1 VTPAEIWR
9 RLRFWKGRDALDD
22 ELSAELGEHLALL
35 ARDAEHAGLSHDD
48 ALAAARRRLGNIT
61 RIREESRDSWGFR
74 TIESVLQDLRHALRA
89 LRRAPGFTVAVIVTL
104 GLGMGATSAIFSVV
118 NGVLLR
124 PLPFPHEDRLI
135 TLCEQYPGA
144 TSDWCSISPPNIEDI
159 AARSH
164 TIEAIG
170 IGRGWSAKLTTP
182 DGPKPVQSGIASP
195 GLFAAL
201 GVGVVRGRLIAAADL
216 LGRESDVALLTW
228 EMWQEKFSGDTG
240 VIGRMISLDNHPVR
254 IVGILEPGFHVPQFE
269 NIELWR
275 PLHVDPRD
283 EQHRDWRGFVAYG
296 RLKPGVS
303 QAQARA
309 ELASVTATIRRE
321 HFATT
326 RGWDLTERS
335 LRDLVVGNVRPLLV
349 LFLAA
354 VAVVLLIACANV
366 SNLLL
371 ARGAVRDREM
381 AARSALGASR
391 GRIVRALLVESLV
404 LAAAGAA
411 VGIAIA
417 LGAVRAFRAL
427 APAGTPRIA
436 NVAVDARV
444 FAFAAVLAML
454 TALVVGL
461 VPALRA
467 ARVDLAQAL
476 REGGGSGPA
485 RRSRLGSALVAGELA
500 MAVLLIAGAATFMR
514 SFAAFTAWK
523 PGFERDHLALFSLS
537 PPTANYDSPAKLA
550 ALWDRLEAQLGAIPG
565 VASVGTASA
574 GALFGG
580 RETWEME
587 LQGRSPQDKVSVRWF
602 DVSPGFFST
611 LGVPL
616 LKGRALD
623 AHDVDGS
630 RLVCLVNATLV
641 RRYWPGLDPIGRT
654 IVFPPAGKERT
665 TFTVVGVVADVPS
678 VSPGVA
684 VEPEMYWSNRQG
696 PRPYTWVVVR
706 TTTAPASLA
715 TAIRGRVKEV
725 DRDISMSAVSTMPE
739 RLSRELNTPRFEM
752 ILLQSF
758 GLVALVLAAV
768 GTYGLLAYLV
778 TMRRRE
784 IGIRL
789 AIGAQRVRIV
799 SDVLSR
805 GLRLAGIG
813 IVAGLLAFLA
823 LGRWIASLAP
833 GVSMHDPLTLS
844 ATALVLLAVATAA
857 CALPAVRAGQVDPAL
872 TLGAE

>member
-1 VTPAEIWR
+1 VTPAEVWR
-9 RLRFWKGRDALDD
+9 RLRFWKRRDALDG

-35 ARDAEHAGLSHDD
+35 VRDAEHAGLSHVD
-48 ALAAARRRLGNIT
+48 ALAAARRRLGNTT

-74 TIESVLQDLRHALRA
+74 TIEAVLQDLRHALRA

-144 TSDWCSISPPNIEDI
+144 TSDWCSVSPPNIEDI

-170 IGRGWSAKLTTP
+170 IGRGWGAHLTTP
-182 DGPKPVQSGIASP
+182 DGPQPVQSGIASP

-216 LGRESDVALLTW
+216 LGRESDVALVTW
-228 EMWQEKFSGDTG
+228 EMWQAKFNGDTG
-240 VIGRMISLDNHPVR
+240 VVGRMISLDNHPVR

-303 QAQARA
+303 MAQARGD
-309 ELASVTATIRRE
+309 LASIAGTLRRE
-321 HFATT
+321 HFSTT
-326 RGWDLTERS
+326 RGWDLREQS

-391 GRIVRALLVESLV
+391 GRIVRSLLVESLV
-404 LAAAGAA
+404 LASAGAA

-427 APAGTPRIA
+427 APVGTPRVA

-444 FAFAAVLAML
+444 FAFAAALAVL
-454 TALVVGL
+454 TALIVGL

-476 REGGGSGPA
+476 REGGRSGPA
-485 RRSRLGSALVAGELA
+485 RRSRLGSTLVAVELA
-500 MAVLLIAGAATFMR
+500 MAVLLLAGAATFMR

-523 PGFERDHLALFSLS
+523 PGFEREHLALFSLS
-537 PPTANYDSPAKLA
+537 PPTASYGSQAKLS
-550 ALWDRLEAQLGAIPG
+550 ALWDRLEEQLGAIPG

-574 GALFGG
+574 GRLFGG

-587 LQGRSPQDKVSVRWF
+587 LQGRPPDEKASVRWS
-602 DVSPGFFST
+602 DVSPGYFRT
-611 LGVPL
+611 LGVAL

-623 AHDVDGS
+623 AHDVNGGP
-630 RLVCLVNATLV
+630 LVCLVNQTLV
-641 RRYWPGLDPIGRT
+641 RRYWAGLDPIGRT
-654 IVFPPAGKERT
+654 IVFPVGKERM
-665 TFTVVGVVADVPS
+665 TFTVVGVVADVPA
-678 VSPGVA
+678 VEPGLA
-684 VEPEMYWSNRQG
+684 TEPEMYWSNRQQ

-706 TTTAPASLA
+706 TTAAPASLA
-715 TAIRGRVKEV
+715 TAIRGRVKEM
-725 DRDISMSAVSTMPE
+725 DRDISMSAVRTMPE
-739 RLSRELNTPRFEM
+739 LLSRELNTPRFEM

-758 GLVALVLAAV
+758 GLVALALAAV

-778 TMRRRE
+778 TLRRRE

-799 SDVLSR
+799 SEVLSR
-805 GLRLAGIG
+805 GLRLAGMG
-813 IVAGLLAFLA
+813 IAAGLLAFLA
-823 LGRWIASLAP
+823 LGRWIAELAP

-844 ATALVLLAVATAA
+844 ATALVLIAVATGA
-857 CALPAVRAGQVDPAL
+857 CAVPAVRAGQVDPAL

>member
-1 VTPAEIWR
+1 MRLAEIWR
-9 RLRFWKGRDALDD
+9 RLRFWNRRDALDR
-22 ELSAELGEHLALL
+22 ELSAELGEHLELL
-35 ARDAEHAGLSHDD
+35 VRDAEQLGLSHD
-48 ALAAARRRLGNIT
+48 AAIAAARRQLGNTT

-89 LRRAPGFTVAVIVTL
+89 LRRAPGFTIAVVITL
-104 GLGMGATSAIFSVV
+104 GLGLGATTAIFSIV

-144 TSDWCSISPPNIEDI
+144 PNDWCSVSPPNVEDI
-159 AARSH
+159 AARSRS
-164 TIEAIG
+164 IEAIG
-170 IGRGWSAKLTTP
+170 IGRGWSAHLTTP
-182 DGPKPVQSGIASP
+182 DGAQPVQAGIASP
-195 GLFAAL
+195 GLFDAL
-201 GVGVVRGRLIAAADL
+201 GVGVVRGRLITKADL

-228 EMWQEKFSGDTG
+228 EMWQAKFSGDTG
-240 VIGRMISLDNHPVR
+240 IVGRIISLDNHPVR

-269 NIELWR
+269 HIELWR

-283 EQHRDWRGFVAYG
+283 EQNRDWRGFVAYG

-303 QAQARA
+303 LAQARA
-309 ELASVTATIRRE
+309 DLATIAAALRRE

-326 RGWDLTERS
+326 RGWDLSVLS

-371 ARGAVRDREM
+371 ARGAVRGREM

-391 GRIVRALLVESLV
+391 GRIVRSLLVESLV
-404 LAAAGAA
+404 LAGAGAA

-417 LGAVRAFRAL
+417 FGAVRAFRAL
-427 APAGTPRIA
+427 APAGTPRVE

-444 FAFAAVLAML
+444 FAFAAALAVL
-454 TALVVGL
+454 TALIVGL

-476 REGGGSGPA
+476 REGGRSGPA
-485 RRSRLGSALVAGELA
+485 RRSRLGSVLVSAELA
-500 MAVLLIAGAATFMR
+500 MAVLLLAGAVTFMKN
-514 SFAAFTAWK
+514 FAAFTAWK
-523 PGFERDHLALFSLS
+523 PGFEREHLALFSLS
-537 PPTANYDSPAKLA
+537 PPMANYNSPAKIA
-550 ALWDRLEAQLGAIPG
+550 ALWDRVESQLGAIPG
-565 VASVGTASA
+565 VAAVGTASA
-574 GALFGG
+574 GPLFGG

-587 LQGRSPQDKVSVRWF
+587 LQGRPPEDKASVRWF
-602 DVSPGFFST
+602 DVSPGFFHA
-611 LGVPL
+611 LGVAL

-630 RLVCLVNATLV
+630 PLVCLVNQALV

-654 IVFPPAGKERT
+654 IVFPVGKERA
-665 TFTVVGVVADVPS
+665 TFTVVGVVADVPLL
-678 VSPGVA
+678 SPGVA
-684 VEPEMYWSNRQG
+684 VEPEMYWSNRQN
-696 PRPYTWVVVR
+696 PRPFTWVVVR
-706 TTTAPASLA
+706 TTAAPASLA
-715 TAIRGRVKEV
+715 TEIRARVKEV
-725 DRDISMSAVSTMPE
+725 DGDIGISAVSTMPE
-739 RLSRELNTPRFEM
+739 LLGRELNTPRFEM

-758 GLVALVLAAV
+758 GLVALALAAV

-778 TMRRRE
+778 TLRRRE

-789 AIGAQRVRIV
+789 AIGAQRAEIV
-799 SDVLSR
+799 SGVLAR
-805 GLRLAGIG
+805 GLGLAGTG
-813 IVAGLLAFLA
+813 IAAGLVAFLV
-823 LGRWIASLAP
+823 LGRWVAALVP

-844 ATALVLLAVATAA
+844 ATALVLVAVATVA
-857 CALPAVRAGQVDPAL
+857 CAVPALRAGQVDPAL
-872 TLGAE
+872 ALGAD